1 MTNEIFEYRNQARG
15 PRGYLALAV
24 IMAVLYAGWS
34 QGWGLVGVLLC
45 GPALG
50 FVLSRLIQ
58 NQAQGFC
65 LSVGGIDYHDGALE
79 ASVAWADLTGVTI
92 TGDGAGG
99 CQCHLHLQ
107 RGRTVLMPAT
117 QAFSPDRLTQEFRLR
132 GVPVWRPAAP
142 ATGAALAA

>member
-50 FVLSRLIQ
+50 WILSRLIQ
-58 NQAQGFC
+58 NDAQGFRMTA
-65 LSVGGIDYHDGALE
+65 GGLDYHNGPLE
-79 ASVAWADLTGVTI
+79 GEVGWPDLAGVTI

-99 CQCHLHLQ
+99 CQCHLHLH

-117 QAFSPDRLTQEFRLR
+117 QAFSPDRLTQEFRKR
-132 GVPVWRPAAP
+132 GVPVWRPAASV
-142 ATGAALAA
+142 TGAALAA